1 MQKLNRR
8 SLLLVGFTLF
18 SMFFGAGNL
27 IFPPYL
33 GAQAGTVAWLAFVGF
48 AVSAIGLP
56 VIGVIAVARAGGLS
70 ELAGRVHPRFAQVF
84 ALLVY
89 LSIGPCLAIPRTAS
103 TSFQMLAPLI
113 GGDAMRQLI
122 YSIVFFAAAF
132 FVALHPEKL
141 TSWLGRILC
150 PTLIVLIF
158 VLFFGCLFHPV
169 AEHYGVPTA
178 DYASLPGLTGILN
191 GYQTMDTLAAL
202 NFGAVIAL
210 NIRDYGIEDE
220 QQVRRST
227 IRAGW
232 IAGAMLL
239 LVYAM
244 LTHVG
249 ALSGAAWPGGS
260 TGADTLSNIARGLFG
275 PVGQVLLAAIFVIAC
290 FNTCVGLIACVGQY
304 FHEVC
309 CFCGRRGFLRNRRK
323 VIARCYTRHVFC
335 KNRAARQEC
344 HDCCQ
349 QKGLDTLAHVHVVP
363 PCYSLTAI
371 TASRPFAPPKLRS
384 QVISVRISAVSGT
397 ETPVS
402 YNDLRCA
409 S

>member
-70 ELAGRVHPRFAQVF
+70 ELAGRVHPRFAQIF

-103 TSFQMLAPLI
+103 TSFQMLTPLV

-178 DYASLPGLTGILN
+178 DYASLP
-191 GYQTMDTLAAL
+191 A
-202 NFGAVIAL
+202 
-210 NIRDYGIEDE
+210 
-220 QQVRRST
+220 
-227 IRAGW
+227 
-232 IAGAMLL
+232 
-239 LVYAM
+239 
-244 LTHVG
+244 
-249 ALSGAAWPGGS
+249 
-260 TGADTLSNIARGLFG
+260 
-275 PVGQVLLAAIFVIAC
+275 
-290 FNTCVGLIACVGQY
+290 
-304 FHEVC
+304 
-309 CFCGRRGFLRNRRK
+309 
-323 VIARCYTRHVFC
+323 
-335 KNRAARQEC
+335 
-344 HDCCQ
+344 
-349 QKGLDTLAHVHVVP
+349 
-363 PCYSLTAI
+363 
-371 TASRPFAPPKLRS
+371 
-384 QVISVRISAVSGT
+384 
-397 ETPVS
+397 
-402 YNDLRCA
+402 
-409 S
+409 